1 MVMDFTSKMC
11 TLGLIFLV
19 FLHLFQLQRG
29 GDFPCVSSDNLAI
42 LAVKTCLGCD
52 SLACHSCSKCV
63 SLLYTL
69 YCIVNRAVNTGLY
82 FKWYCNVLKFTVKFT
97 FAQFL
102 IVYNELLC
110 KVNTFL
116 TCSVFNCTALITL
129 YSRLWLHF
137 SYLFIYFLAAL
148 STSRSLVV
156 GRSVRRSVGPS
167 CL

>member
-1 MVMDFTSKMC
+1 MVMDFTSKMG

-42 LAVKTCLGCD
+42 LAVKTCMGCD
-52 SLACHSCSKCV
+52 SLACHSCSNCV

-69 YCIVNRAVNTGLY
+69 HCIVNRAVNTGLY

-116 TCSVFNCTALITL
+116 TCSVF
-129 YSRLWLHF
+129 
-137 SYLFIYFLAAL
+137 
-148 STSRSLVV
+148 
-156 GRSVRRSVGPS
+156 
-167 CL
+167 